1 MREDKKSRLKLNGK
15 NLEDLKVI
23 SAYCQDSIVAIKD
36 IAYLKQNKIFAMI
49 ISRFMWEDIEKGLFR
64 KNKRIKSVIKFSE
77 VLKVKSKKINQKK
90 VKSKLEFLAIEC
102 NKVLNKNYEINI
114 FFAGGSA
121 ITLISEVIDVVLDD
135 LGASWEVKYVP
146 KHKI

>member
-1 MREDKKSRLKLNGK
+1 MREDKKSKLKLNGK
-15 NLEDLKVI
+15 NL
-23 SAYCQDSIVAIKD
+23 VAIKD

-90 VKSKLEFLAIEC
+90 GKSKLEFLAIEC
-102 NKVLNKNYEINI
+102 NKALNKNYETNI
-114 FFAGGSA
+114 FFAGGSV

-135 LGASWEVKYVP
+135 LGTSWEVKYVP

>member
-1 MREDKKSRLKLNGK
+1 MREDKKSKLKLNGK

-90 VKSKLEFLAIEC
+90 GKSKLEFLAIEC
-102 NKVLNKNYEINI
+102 NKALNKNYETNI
-114 FFAGGSA
+114 FFAGGSV

-135 LGASWEVKYVP
+135 LGTSWEVKYVP